1 MFNLRNNKLG
11 MTLIEMV
18 ISLVVLGI
26 LTTST
31 MGIIISSNNIFI
43 STSNAALDRQ
53 VGGHVF
59 ETLSSILRYSTHMSI
74 YDADKAPAGSK
85 SQSVAI
91 QVTDDATS
99 SGKLMYKGK
108 DASDAMSLY
117 QDSFY
122 GNRTVSYSLKQEGS
136 SGKHIKLT
144 VTVYRDGKKRYE
156 LSRIIKCVNLALIS
170 VGEDANFIKDT
181 STTDFNQFIA
191 FSVDEQLIS
200 GGKNA
205 YSLEYKIAEYMAKY
219 NRIQRE
225 YSSKLLN
232 VYGEVNEKIGKTEN
246 AEGKRVSEATYTA
259 VVAMRNKAV
268 ISSGTP
274 VWEDTSSSP
283 YNYNNLRQHY
293 QDEIKDLLK
302 FTPTAAISVEPA
314 TNPYYGVVATKEEL
328 YAGFLLTYYDTNKD
342 GKVDKSEFP
351 QFSDPDTFFSGT
363 SIANFVSNT
372 NSNQMVILSYFKEN
386 TNENYD
392 TLYSK
397 KDKTVFTYS
406 GTKEAGYSHSVWY
419 STSNG
424 PGEDYI
430 DSKDHWKGKEILH
443 DTNFSDLNE
452 TRPVAGSMNA
462 DCHGKDPNVVQTY
475 FAVYTG
481 MYASGRY
488 FYHEKVSAANNVGG
502 VPAYSY
508 EGWGS
513 TNSNGNT
520 RGEDVVSS
528 LLANYTITQLIDGT
542 NCSKYTSSADNGT
555 IYLYPTVDLPQGW
568 YYYKDGS
575 KYYFFYLSAAQSEA
589 SKEANKNNIAV
600 KGNAF
605 AEIPGSASKAYGR
618 IVLGETDEGTGNT
631 SFSGWAYAQAQ
642 YAQMEQG
649 ASDAKKATIDTVGCH
664 QYTDYI
670 LYGVDWNSWFL
681 RSPSNGLL
689 NKIMTGAVTI
699 IDTVIGAFTGER
711 SFNKQDVQA
720 ISGSNAVLSLGNHG
734 QMTVDSTSTTVASY
748 NMAWVIYS
756 PKRGTWYYLPQAST
770 RLSNATSKISWTS
783 RKDQPMP
790 LDVDISGGK
799 TWASSAAMVSD
810 IDKRKLS
817 SSGLFGL
824 VDTTKDVLWVG
835 LPTGNQVDVKFND

>member
-1 MFNLRNNKLG
+1 MFNFRNNKLG
-11 MTLIEMV
+11 MTLIEMI

-43 STSNAALDRQ
+43 STSTAALDRQ

-59 ETLSSILRYSTHMSI
+59 ETLSSILKYSTHMSI
-74 YDADKAPAGSK
+74 YDADSAPANNK
-85 SQSVAI
+85 SQSVSI
-91 QVTDDATS
+91 QVTDGDTN

-108 DASDAMSLY
+108 DDSEPISLY
-117 QDSFY
+117 DNGFY
-122 GNRTVSYSLKQEGS
+122 GNRTIQYSLKQEGS

-181 STTDFNQFIA
+181 SSADGYNQFVA
-191 FSVDEQLIS
+191 FSLDEQLIS

-219 NRIQRE
+219 NRIQKE

-232 VYGEVNEKIGKTEN
+232 VYGEVNEVLGKTEN
-246 AEGKRVSEATYTA
+246 AEGKRVSESTYNT

-268 ISSGTP
+268 VSSGTP
-274 VWEDTSSSP
+274 VWEDTDASP
-283 YNYNNLRQHY
+283 YNYNNLRKHY

-302 FTPTAAISVEPA
+302 FTPTAGITIDTA

-351 QFSDPDTFFSGT
+351 QFSDPDTFFAGT
-363 SIANFVSNT
+363 SIANYVSNT
-372 NSNQMVILSYFKEN
+372 NTNQMVILSYFKEN
-386 TNENYD
+386 TGEDYNI
-392 TLYSK
+392 LYSK

-406 GTKEAGYSHSVWY
+406 GTKESGYSNSVWF
-419 STSNG
+419 STANG
-424 PGEDYI
+424 PGYD
-430 DSKDHWKGKEILH
+430 KGEILH
-443 DTNFSDLNE
+443 DTDFAALNE
-452 TRPVAGSMNA
+452 TRPAEGSMNA
-462 DCHGKDPNVVQTY
+462 DCHGADSSKIQTY
-475 FAVYTG
+475 FVINAGGSTL
-481 MYASGRY
+481 AGRGY
-488 FYHEKVSAANNVGG
+488 YREKISAANNIGG
-502 VPAYSY
+502 LPYFEY
-508 EGWGS
+508 KGWGGLY
-513 TNSNGNT
+513 SNGNT
-520 RGEDVVSS
+520 RGEDVVNN
-528 LLANYTITQLIDGT
+528 LLNNYNVTQLNGS
-542 NCSKYTSSADNGT
+542 NCSTYSSSADSGT
-555 IYLYPTVDLPQGW
+555 IYIYPTVDLTQGW
-568 YYYKDGS
+568 YYLKDGD
-575 KYYFFYLSAAQSEA
+575 KYYFIYLSAAQSES
-589 SKEANKNNIAV
+589 SKENNPGNIAV
-600 KGNAF
+600 KGNAYSTVG
-605 AEIPGSASKAYGR
+605 GSGSKSHGR
-618 IVLGETDEGTGNT
+618 IVLGNTDDRT

-681 RSPSNGLL
+681 KNPSNGLL

-699 IDTVIGAFTGER
+699 VDTVIGGITGNR

-734 QMTVDSTSTTVASY
+734 QMTVESTSTTVASY
-748 NMAWVIYS
+748 NMAWVVYS

-790 LDVDISGGK
+790 LDVDIKNGK

-810 IDKRKLS
+810 IDMRKMS

-835 LPTGNQVDVKFND
+835 LPTGNQVSVTF

>member
-122 GNRTVSYSLKQEGS
+122 GNRTVSYSLKQEGT

-181 STTDFNQFIA
+181 STTDVNQFIA

-246 AEGKRVSEATYTA
+246 KEGMRASEATYNA

-363 SIANFVSNT
+363 SIANYVSNT

-397 KDKTVFTYS
+397 KNKTVFTYS
-406 GTKEAGYSHSVWY
+406 GNKEGGYSHSVWY
-419 STSNG
+419 STSDG
-424 PGEDYI
+424 PGYN
-430 DSKDHWKGKEILH
+430 HNRILD
-443 DTNFSDLNE
+443 DTSFEELNE
-452 TRPVAGSMNA
+452 TRPVEGSMNA
-462 DCHGKDPNVVQTY
+462 DCHGRNPNEVVTY
-475 FAVYTG
+475 FELHDDRLY
-481 MYASGRY
+481 
-488 FYHEKVSAANNVGG
+488 
-502 VPAYSY
+502 AYSMSKGTDNIGGMPSY
-508 EGWGS
+508 EYS
-513 TNSNGNT
+513 SSFLGNKT
-520 RGEDVVSS
+520 DGHSAFNNLVNNYKPT
-528 LLANYTITQLIDGT
+528 LLTPGT
-542 NCSKYTSSADNGT
+542 NCYTSISSADNGT
-555 IYLYPTVDLPQGW
+555 IYIYPTVNLKQGW
-568 YYYKDGS
+568 YYYKDENRTS
-575 KYYFFYLSAAQSEA
+575 KYYFFYLSASQNTDSRA
-589 SKEANKNNIAV
+589 IAAELGETDV
-600 KGNAF
+600 AIRGNF
-605 AEIPGSASKAYGR
+605 ISGVTSSNCRGYSR
-618 IVLGETDEGTGNT
+618 IVLGGTSGRD
-631 SFSGWAYAQAQ
+631 SFTGWAYAQAQ

-649 ASDAKKATIDTVGCH
+649 ASDARKVAIDTVGCH

-790 LDVDISGGK
+790 LDVDINDGK

-810 IDKRKLS
+810 IDRRKLS

-835 LPTGNQVDVKFND
+835 LPTGNQVEVKFD

>member
-122 GNRTVSYSLKQEGS
+122 GNRTVSYSLKQEGT

-181 STTDFNQFIA
+181 STTDVNQFIA

-246 AEGKRVSEATYTA
+246 KEGMRASEATYNA

-363 SIANFVSNT
+363 SIANYVSNT

-386 TNENYD
+386 TSENYD

-419 STSNG
+419 STNDG
-424 PGEDYI
+424 PGY
-430 DSKDHWKGKEILH
+430 DSGEILH
-443 DTNFSDLNE
+443 DTNFTALNE
-452 TRPVAGSMNA
+452 TRPTAGSMNA

-475 FAVYTG
+475 FSVYTG
-481 MYASGRY
+481 MYAAGRY

-502 VPAYSY
+502 MPAYEY
-508 EGWGS
+508 KGWGATAS
-513 TNSNGNT
+513 YNNT

-528 LLANYTITQLIDGT
+528 LLNNYKPTQLANGS
-542 NCSKYTSSADNGT
+542 NCSVYTSSADNGT

-575 KYYFFYLSAAQSEA
+575 KYYFFYLSASQSET
-589 SKEANKNNIAV
+589 SKETNANNIAV

-605 AEIPGSASKAYGR
+605 STVGGSGSKAYGR
-618 IVLGETDEGTGNT
+618 IVLGNTDGNT
-631 SFSGWAYAQAQ
+631 SFTGWAYAQAQ

-790 LDVDISGGK
+790 LDVDINDGK

-810 IDKRKLS
+810 IDRRKLS

-835 LPTGNQVDVKFND
+835 LPTGNQVEVKFD

>member
-274 VWEDTSSSP
+274 VWEDADNSP

-430 DSKDHWKGKEILH
+430 DKYDHWKGKEILH

-462 DCHGKDPNVVQTY
+462 DCHGKDPNAVQTY

-481 MYASGRY
+481 GGTLSGRPY
-488 FYHEKVSAANNVGG
+488 YHEKVSAANNVGG
-502 VPAYSY
+502 VPAYEY
-508 EGWGS
+508 KGWGS
-513 TNSNGNT
+513 LASGGNI
-520 RGEDVVSS
+520 RGEDLVPA
-528 LLANYTITQLIDGT
+528 LLKDYSFTQLVNGT
-542 NCSKYTSSADNGT
+542 NCSVYTSSADSGT

-568 YYYKDGS
+568 YYYKSGE

-589 SKEANKNNIAV
+589 SKGANTNNIAV
-600 KGNAF
+600 KGNAC
-605 AEIPGSASKAYGR
+605 AEIPNSASKEYGR
-618 IVLGETDEGTGNT
+618 IVLGETDGAT
-631 SFSGWAYAQAQ
+631 SFTGWAYAQAQ

>member
-246 AEGKRVSEATYTA
+246 AEGKRVSEATYNA
-259 VVAMRNKAV
+259 VVAMRDKAV
-268 ISSGTP
+268 VSTGTP
-274 VWEDTSSSP
+274 VWEDTDNSP

-443 DTNFSDLNE
+443 DTKFSALNE

-462 DCHGKDPNVVQTY
+462 DCHGKDPNAVQTY

-481 MYASGRY
+481 GGTLSGRPY
-488 FYHEKVSAANNVGG
+488 YHEKVSAANNVGG
-502 VPAYSY
+502 VPAYEY
-508 EGWGS
+508 KGWGS
-513 TNSNGNT
+513 LASGGNI
-520 RGEDVVSS
+520 RGEDLVPA
-528 LLANYTITQLIDGT
+528 LLKDYSFTQLVNGT
-542 NCSKYTSSADNGT
+542 NCSVYTSSADSGT

-568 YYYKDGS
+568 YYYKSGE

-589 SKEANKNNIAV
+589 SKGANTNNIAV
-600 KGNAF
+600 KGNAC
-605 AEIPGSASKAYGR
+605 AEIPNSASKEYGR
-618 IVLGETDEGTGNT
+618 IVLGETDGAT
-631 SFSGWAYAQAQ
+631 SFTGWAYAQAQ

-681 RSPSNGLL
+681 KSPSNGLL

-699 IDTVIGAFTGER
+699 VDTVIGAFTGER

-835 LPTGNQVDVKFND
+835 LPTGNQVEVKFND